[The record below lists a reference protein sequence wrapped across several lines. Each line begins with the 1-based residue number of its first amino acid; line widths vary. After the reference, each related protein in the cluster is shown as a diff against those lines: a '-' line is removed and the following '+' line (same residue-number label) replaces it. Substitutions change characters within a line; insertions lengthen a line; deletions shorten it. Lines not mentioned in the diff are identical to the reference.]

1 MGSRNR
7 TLTVKVPRTK
17 LVEALTKAANDRR
30 KSIAEHDKAV
40 DKWKSEMAA
49 AEKDFFA
56 RVKSGRVKTNR
67 VNMSHREAWQPYDP
81 TGKREKELDVTI
93 TFSVPATAMKLPEKP
108 EQEYKES
115 RYGWNIKED
124 IEEIENAI
132 RILNLSTDEF
142 VSTSTYKSVAQF
154 L

>member
-1 MGSRNR
+1 MSRNK

-17 LVEALTKAANDRR
+17 LIEALTKAADERR
-30 KSIAEHDKAV
+30 KSIAEHDKAIKKWEV
-40 DKWKSEMAA
+40 DKAK

-56 RVKSGRVKTNR
+56 KIKSGKVKTDKL
-67 VNMSHREAWQPYDP
+67 NMSQREAWQPYDP
-81 TGKREKELDVTI
+81 TGTREKEIDVTI
-93 TFSVPATAMKLPEKP
+93 SFTVSASAIKLPQKP
-108 EQEYKES
+108 EQPYHES
-115 RYGWNIKED
+115 RYGWNIKDD
-124 IEEIENAI
+124 ISEIENAI

>member
-1 MGSRNR
+1 MANNR

-17 LVEALTKAANDRR
+17 LIEALTKAASDRA
-30 KSIAEHDKAV
+30 KSVAEHDKAV
-40 DKWKSEMAA
+40 EKWRLEMAK

-56 RVKSGRVKTNR
+56 KVKSGKVKTNKL
-67 VNMSHREAWQPYDP
+67 NISHRESWRSYDS
-81 TGKREKELDVTI
+81 TETQEKEIDVTI
-93 TFSVPATAMKLPEKP
+93 TFKVSAKALNMPAKP
-108 EQEYKES
+108 ENKYKNKK
-115 RYGWNIKED
+115 YDWNIKED
-124 IEEIENAI
+124 ISEIENAI